1 MDTSTSEEQLP
12 RHVMKFCPRCA
23 SGEFACRENH
33 SFSCGACGFE
43 FFVNAAAAVVA
54 LIEDGEGRLLL
65 TRRARDPE
73 KGMLDLPG
81 GFADPGESAEQ
92 ALAREVKEELNLEVK
107 GCDYFCSFPN
117 TYPYGGIV
125 YHTLDLA
132 FTCTAMGLDAVRAA
146 DDVGGFLFLP
156 PDRIPIG
163 EIGFDSIRKVILR
176 YIAFRKERSGRV
188 RKP

>member
-1 MDTSTSEEQLP
+1 MDTSTSEEHLP

-176 YIAFRKERSGRV
+176 YIAFRKGLSGRG
-188 RKP
+188 RTP

>member
-1 MDTSTSEEQLP
+1 MDRGTREEHLP
-12 RHVMKFCPRCA
+12 RHVLRFCPRCA
-23 SGEFACRENH
+23 SGEFLYRENH
-33 SFSCGACGFE
+33 SFACGSCGFE

-65 TRRARDPE
+65 TRRARAPE

-92 ALAREVKEELNLEVK
+92 ALVREVKEELNLDVAK
-107 GCDYFCSFPN
+107 CGYFCSFSN
-117 TYPYGGIV
+117 TYLFGGIV

-132 FTCTAMGLDAVRAA
+132 FTCAVEGLDAIGAA
-146 DDVGGFLFLP
+146 DDVGGYLFLH

-163 EIGFDSIRKVILR
+163 EIGFDSIRRVALR
-176 YIAFRKERSGRV
+176 YVACKRERAGRG
-188 RKP
+188 

>member
-1 MDTSTSEEQLP
+1 MDTSTSGEHLP
-12 RHVMKFCPRCA
+12 RHVMRFCPRCA
-23 SGEFACRENH
+23 SGEFLFRENH
-33 SFSCGACGFE
+33 SFACGACGFE

-92 ALAREVKEELNLEVK
+92 ALVREVKEELNLEVEE
-107 GCDYFCSFPN
+107 CDYFCSFPN

-132 FTCTAMGLDAVRAA
+132 FTCTVVGLGAIRAA
-146 DDVGGFLFLP
+146 DDVGGYLFLP
-156 PDRIPIG
+156 PDRIPVE
-163 EIGFDSIRKVILR
+163 EIGFDSIRRVALR
-176 YIAFRKERSGRV
+176 YLAFRSGRAG
-188 RKP
+188 RG

>member
-1 MDTSTSEEQLP
+1 MDTSTSEEHLP

-65 TRRARDPE
+65 TKRARDPE

-92 ALAREVKEELNLEVK
+92 ALVREVKEELNLEVE

-132 FTCTAMGLDAVRAA
+132 FTCTAQGLDAVRAA
-146 DDVGGFLFLP
+146 DDVGGYLFLH

-176 YIAFRKERSGRV
+176 YIAFRKGLSGRG
-188 RKP
+188 RTP

>member
-1 MDTSTSEEQLP
+1 MDTSTSGEHLP

-163 EIGFDSIRKVILR
+163 EIGFDSIRKVALR